1 MPNPYLQG
9 NFAPVLEE
17 RTDDH
22 ELPVDGVLPP
32 DLEGQLL
39 RNGPNPAA
47 DAAPGA
53 LDKATARDYEFGNV
67 NPSDPASDIYDHTA
81 RNQAN
86 AKIKDRGFA
95 D

>member
-1 MPNPYLQG
+1 LSI
-9 NFAPVLEE
+9 
-17 RTDDH
+17 RR
-22 ELPVDGVLPP
+22 PP
-32 DLEGQLL
+32 
-39 RNGPNPAA
+39 

-67 NPSDPASDIYDHTA
+67 YPSDPASEIYDHTT